1 MIAPI
6 MVSMNSGTGFRVIR
20 EGRESLLANSLTFW
34 LKSLVV
40 VSYVGHVDELMGHA
54 D

>member
-6 MVSMNSGTGFRVIR
+6 MVSINFRTGFRVMR
-20 EGRESLLANSLTFW
+20 EGRESLLAISLTFW
-34 LKSLVV
+34 LKFLIV